1 MFSAPVE
8 VDETYIGKGHMT
20 SASHDKIPVP
30 VYAGKLVLPGL
41 NLDIE
46 SGMGENLRS
55 QGLIALIGRDVMS
68 HGTLF
73 YNGLDGSVTFSV

>member
-1 MFSAPVE
+1 
-8 VDETYIGKGHMT
+8 MT

-46 SGMGENLRS
+46 SGMGANLRS